1 MDIAIGGNIEFIL
14 ADDGDTTNGTNIIG
28 QSIPVA
34 LILEQYNPE
43 IFYSQDTSSETHEL
57 LDGTELV
64 YSPNLEFTVTGT
76 IESQSIYNTRTV

>member
-43 IFYSQDTSSETHEL
+43 IFYCPK
-57 LDGTELV
+57 ELV
-64 YSPNLEFTVTGT
+64 IVKNIAS
-76 IESQSIYNTRTV
+76 